1 VFKRNRSEIKLLLA
15 HAHAVAEDVNS
26 GGAVE
31 GRGRDELLEE
41 LLTDKRELGSESA
54 RGAVGG
60 VEGDVDGRI
69 EVGGVQS

>member
-1 VFKRNRSEIKLLLA
+1 VE
-15 HAHAVAEDVNS
+15 EDVNS